1 MQILPQALIIVTRSK
16 IGPHRACGVLEKWV
30 QSHKFHR
37 RIWLLSFDP
46 IYLHLK
52 HENATGISRSIY
64 HLSIRC
70 KRLNVQIFPL
80 SMACPSEESN
90 YEVHLNEET
99 IILIYLFI
107 RLKKMFLLKPTDC
120 ASVVLAGSVRLT
132 FCRIVL

>member
-16 IGPHRACGVLEKWV
+16 IGPHRTCGVLEKWV

-64 HLSIRC
+64 HLSVRC

-80 SMACPSEESN
+80 SMACPSEGSN

-99 IILIYLFI
+99 IILIYLF
-107 RLKKMFLLKPTDC
+107 TY
-120 ASVVLAGSVRLT
+120 
-132 FCRIVL
+132 